1 MGVVWNSEWILN
13 SKGNNANLQES
24 YSKPKQVSKQKKMK
38 WKELFLLQ
46 VKLHDCALKSGYR
59 PVGEQWRNLNQN
71 TITQTMSRSWCV
83 PTLYSTPVCTRTIQ
97 GLLAIF
103 LLLLSPVFLL
113 IFLCSTH
120 SVLHSVP
127 QIPQVSSCLRA
138 SALALHLAGVY
149 FPRNQCK

>member
-1 MGVVWNSEWILN
+1 
-13 SKGNNANLQES
+13 
-24 YSKPKQVSKQKKMK
+24 MK

-46 VKLHDCALKSGYR
+46 VKLRDCALKSGYR